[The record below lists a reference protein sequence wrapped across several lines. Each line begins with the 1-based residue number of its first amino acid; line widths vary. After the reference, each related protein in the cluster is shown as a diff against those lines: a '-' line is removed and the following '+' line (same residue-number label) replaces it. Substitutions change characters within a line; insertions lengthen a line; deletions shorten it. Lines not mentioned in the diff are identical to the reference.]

1 MSTSTPSA
9 STPSTSTPSA
19 TTGTRATRVLGLVT
33 LTLFVALVIIGF
45 VIARPDVNQYDAA
58 RLLFVHVPAAEMA
71 YVAYITTAV
80 CSAFYLWPRT
90 RSATWDRVAGA
101 SAEIGS
107 VLIGLT
113 LLTGMLWGK
122 ITWGTYWVWDARLT
136 STALL
141 FVMFLGY
148 LAVRQLDAAP
158 GVRRKRA
165 AVLALVAAAD
175 VPIVH
180 FSVQWW
186 RTQHQAASLTAKGA
200 LEGTYRFAH
209 FLGFVAFLL
218 AYIWL
223 MMHRNRVAM
232 LQEHLDERGLD
243 AAIAERWR
251 EGASAAEA
259 IPS

>member
-1 MSTSTPSA
+1 MTA
-9 STPSTSTPSA
+9 STASTTTSVTIRS
-19 TTGTRATRVLGLVT
+19 TGTRATRVLGLIT
-33 LTLFVALVIIGF
+33 LALFAFLVVLGF
-45 VIARPDVNQYDAA
+45 FIAKPDVDQLDAA

-80 CSAFYLWPRT
+80 CSFFYLLPRT
-90 RSATWDRVAGA
+90 RSATWDRIAGA

-122 ITWGTYWVWDARLT
+122 ITWGSYWTWDARLT

-158 GVRRKRA
+158 DVRRKRA

-180 FSVQWW
+180 FSVEWW
-186 RTQHQAASLTAKGA
+186 RTQHQAASVTAKGT
-200 LEGTYRFAH
+200 LEGIYRFAH
-209 FLGFVAFLL
+209 FTGLVAFLL

-223 MMHRNRVAM
+223 MLHRNRVAM
-232 LQEHLDERGLD
+232 LQEHVDERGLD
-243 AAIAERWR
+243 AAIAEHWD
-251 EGASAAEA
+251 EGAVA
-259 IPS
+259 P